1 MASDKVLLL
10 NSLKD
15 LRETELKEFQWHLKN
30 DHESISESEMEKA
43 DRLKTVDKMVECFGP
58 EEALRITVKIL
69 KKINQNNLAVELENK
84 HKQGQ
89 AEDRSEDP
97 APVIAESKPTEVTFP
112 NTDPRTRNYFLQYSH
127 QLTLDL
133 NTVNE
138 YLHLSENNRVIT
150 GATTELQSY
159 PDHPDRFDHWR
170 QVLCRESVC
179 GRGYWEI
186 ERSGDYVCI
195 SVSYKSISRKGRG
208 DECEFGSNDQSWS
221 LFCCPDK
228 YSFRHNNTET
238 DLPVKSHSCRRIGVF
253 VDHSA
258 GTLCFYSVSDT
269 MSLIHTVQT
278 TFTQPL
284 YPGFAVYGYKS
295 SMKLC

>member
-15 LRETELKEFQWHLKN
+15 LREAELKEFQWHLKN

-58 EEALRITVKIL
+58 EEALKITVKIL
-69 KKINQNNLAVELENK
+69 KKMNQNSLAVELENK

-89 AEDRSEDP
+89 AEDRNEDP
-97 APVIAESKPTEVTFP
+97 APVIAESKPTE
-112 NTDPRTRNYFLQYSH
+112 DSH

-150 GATTELQSY
+150 GASTELQSY

-179 GRGYWEI
+179 GRCYWEI
-186 ERSGDYVCI
+186 ERSGDYVSI
-195 SVSYKSISRKGRG
+195 SVSYKSISRKGSG
-208 DECEFGSNDQSWS
+208 DENEMSRLNIGLILVRASTGEKWHKRHLTYHIMNGPHNLSPSQVHVAVKMAFQLWSNVSVLIFQELQHGPADIRLAFEGEHNDGTGNAFDGPGDSFFLS
-221 LFCCPDK
+221 L
-228 YSFRHNNTET
+228 
-238 DLPVKSHSCRRIGVF
+238 
-253 VDHSA
+253 
-258 GTLCFYSVSDT
+258 
-269 MSLIHTVQT
+269 
-278 TFTQPL
+278 
-284 YPGFAVYGYKS
+284 
-295 SMKLC
+295 